1 MTPEEA
7 VEVIRHQHH
16 AVMATTRSSD
26 GGVQLSP
33 VAVVVDDDGTL
44 VVSSREPAMKVRNL
58 RRTPYS
64 AVCVFP
70 DTFFGGQWVQVE
82 GPTRIEP
89 MPDALEGLVK
99 YYRNLVG
106 EHPDWDE
113 YRAAMVTEQRV
124 LLRIT
129 VERAGPTTLG

>member
-7 VEVIRHQHH
+7 VEVIRQQHR
-16 AVMATTRSSD
+16 AVMATTRND

-33 VAVVVDDDGTL
+33 IAVVVDDDGTL
-44 VVSSREPAMKVRNL
+44 VVSSRETAMKVHNL
-58 RRTPYS
+58 RRRPYS

-70 DTFFGGQWVQVE
+70 DSFFGGQWVQAE
-82 GPTRIEP
+82 GPTAVEP

-129 VERAGPTTLG
+129 VERAGPTKMG